1 MSVMQNH
8 GMLTFCLAYYEFSDV
23 FIEKGQDEYMLN
35 ILKHFCD
42 YFMKCYPEKNKFY
55 YQVGD
60 VMWITST
67 GDRLSFK
74 VMTDLHIM

>member
-1 MSVMQNH
+1 
-8 GMLTFCLAYYEFSDV
+8 
-23 FIEKGQDEYMLN
+23 MLN

-60 VMWITST
+60 GDVDHQYW
-67 GDRLSFK
+67 DRLSFK